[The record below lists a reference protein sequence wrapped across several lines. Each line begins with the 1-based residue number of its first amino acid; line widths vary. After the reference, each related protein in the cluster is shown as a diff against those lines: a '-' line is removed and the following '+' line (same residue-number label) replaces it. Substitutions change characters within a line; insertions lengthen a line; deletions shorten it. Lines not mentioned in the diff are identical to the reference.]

1 MFNSYIQ
8 LQQIELRGGNSL
20 GNEHLTGL
28 SWKSVDFN
36 RNVASPPGAAV
47 PLDVAAAIVIAA
59 TTNWGSGTT
68 KRSHAVDDDTLPLY
82 LLN

>member
-1 MFNSYIQ
+1 MMFNSYIQ
-8 LQQIELRGGNSL
+8 LQQIKSRGGNSL

-59 TTNWGSGTT
+59 TTNWFRYHETESRYT
-68 KRSHAVDDDTLPLY
+68 
-82 LLN
+82 